1 MINSDTRATF
11 IKFMQIMVAH
21 NPSRRCRKGS
31 ADILVNFD
39 DIYPSNILLENIDE
53 QTNING
59 LDAALHTF
67 QICGKQVPRG
77 YWMFCRGSREDT
89 SGFSCGLWVLLH
101 SVSVRVDDKGS
112 HLAFTTT
119 CDFIHKFFICEECS
133 QHFYDMCSSVAAPFN
148 TTRDFVLWL
157 WATHNKVNEKLM
169 KTESSLRTG
178 DPKFPKIIWPPE
190 QLCPS
195 CYAVGSQ
202 TKNNVI
208 NWDHNEVF
216 KFLVSYY
223 GPMLVSRYKDI
234 DSVIMDTKSGSEDLL
249 SSRNAVT
256 VPVGAAMV
264 IAVASCLFGAV
275 AYAWRSQQKNR
286 KYFLQTLLFY
296 IMLRWEDCV

>member
-1 MINSDTRATF
+1 MTRVQNLVSF
-11 IKFMQIMVAH
+11 IIH
-21 NPSRRCRKGS
+21 
-31 ADILVNFD
+31 
-39 DIYPSNILLENIDE
+39 
-53 QTNING
+53 
-59 LDAALHTF
+59 
-67 QICGKQVPRG
+67 
-77 YWMFCRGSREDT
+77 
-89 SGFSCGLWVLLH
+89 CGLWVLLH

-133 QHFYDMCSSVAAPFN
+133 QHFYDMCSSVVAPFN

-169 KTESSLRTG
+169 KTELSLRTG

-208 NWDHNEVF
+208 IWDHNEVF

-223 GPMLVSRYKDI
+223 GPMLVSRYKVI
-234 DSVIMDTKSGSEDLL
+234 DSVVMDTKSGSEDLL

-286 KYFLQTLLFY
+286 KYF
-296 IMLRWEDCV
+296 